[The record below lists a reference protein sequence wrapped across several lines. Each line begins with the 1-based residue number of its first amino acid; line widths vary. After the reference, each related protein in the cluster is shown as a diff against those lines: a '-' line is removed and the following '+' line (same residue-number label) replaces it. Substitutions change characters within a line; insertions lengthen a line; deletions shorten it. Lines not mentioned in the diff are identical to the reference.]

1 MRNRRRRR
9 APGGRLER
17 AAERDRRGRFSARR
31 KRATVLRLLRGEDL
45 ESVSRELGITAA
57 RASQWRDQFLA
68 AGQAGLKSRAPD
80 ARDEEHQRLHAKVG
94 ELLMENELLYAKVDH
109 LEAGGPFGSAE
120 VDAMSGAQ
128 SISARRAYGVQRV
141 CRVWGRARSSV
152 YVRRHATRSRASRRR
167 GPVGAATDEVLVGHI
182 RRVLAASP
190 FHGEGYRK
198 AWAKLRGERIRTS
211 QERVR
216 RLMREHGLQA
226 PYRAGHAHGPTA
238 HDGTITTAAPDVM
251 WGTDMTS
258 TVTVGEGAACVFVA
272 VDHCT
277 TECIGLHAAKRGTRF
292 EALEPIRQ
300 GVRERFG
307 PIGDGVA
314 RGLRLRHDHGSNYLA
329 DDFQQ
334 EVAFFGIESSPSF
347 VREPEGNGVAERFIR
362 TVKEN
367 LLWVRSFETIE
378 ELRLALL
385 EFQRTYNE
393 QWMLAKYD
401 YRSPA
406 QVRRDFDG
414 LDEVA

>member
-1 MRNRRRRR
+1 M
-9 APGGRLER
+9 AP
-17 AAERDRRGRFSARR
+17 
-31 KRATVLRLLRGEDL
+31 
-45 ESVSRELGITAA
+45 SR
-57 RASQWRDQFLA
+57 S
-68 AGQAGLKSRAPD
+68 PP
-80 ARDEEHQRLHAKVG
+80 VG
-94 ELLMENELLYAKVDH
+94 
-109 LEAGGPFGSAE
+109 
-120 VDAMSGAQ
+120 
-128 SISARRAYGVQRV
+128 AYGVQRV

-198 AWAKLRGERIRTS
+198 AWAKLQGERIRTS

-362 TVKEN
+362 TLKEN

-414 LDEVA
+414 LDAVA